1 MNSRAGSTVDPVS
14 GILHPIGPE
23 PPMVY
28 WIRRAAI
35 VVLVIV
41 LILALW
47 WLAGSLRGGDSTSA
61 QPSDTVAASATPE
74 ASTDTGGDGGGDG
87 GDSTTSA
94 EPSAAATDAEPAA
107 CADSDIKVEATTDS
121 STYPVGSTP
130 RLTLTITNTGTVAC
144 KRDVGPKANEL
155 LITSGGYHVWSS
167 DDCNASNKSKMAT
180 LKPKEPVASSI
191 TWDGHLSEPGCANGE
206 GAAAKAG
213 TYRVTGRNGKVES
226 DPTPFSLTNAE

>member
-1 MNSRAGSTVDPVS
+1 MFSRAGSTVDPVS

-35 VVLVIV
+35 VVLVLV

-47 WLAGSLRGGDSTSA
+47 WLVGSLRGGSSTSTE
-61 QPSDTVAASATPE
+61 PTDSVAASATPE
-74 ASTDTGGDGGGDG
+74 ASSDQGGDG
-87 GDSTTSA
+87 GDGGSSNA
-94 EPSAAATDAEPAA
+94 SDEPSAQASDAEPAA

-130 RLTLTITNTGTVAC
+130 RLTLSITNTGTDAC

-155 LITSGGYHVWSS
+155 IITSGGYHVWSS
-167 DDCNASNKSKMAT
+167 DDCNASNKSKVTT
-180 LKPKEPVASSI
+180 LKPDEPVASSI

-226 DPTPFSLTNAE
+226 DPTPFSLTNAN